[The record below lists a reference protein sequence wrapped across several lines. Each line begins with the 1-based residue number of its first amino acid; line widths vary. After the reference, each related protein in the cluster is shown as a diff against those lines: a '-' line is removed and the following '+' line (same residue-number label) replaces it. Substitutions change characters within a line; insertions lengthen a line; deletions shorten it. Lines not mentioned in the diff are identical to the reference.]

1 MDEISSE
8 VGQDGY
14 AHILIQSLGGNN
26 SSLLDK
32 ARFFIGYT
40 DHVFPE
46 KPTIA
51 VTAFMYTTAGPY
63 PGGPWLVFS
72 QAALPLLA
80 LIPDIAEDLFIDR
93 VKGLNV
99 VPEGKVVMRNG
110 SRIAKGIREN
120 IAKLHGQGFTN
131 GIQLPKHSQLYLP
144 AVLTLVHCAIE
155 KSGYDKS
162 TIKSITV
169 GAGQL
174 KVGMTPKT
182 LYHSMSVGGRR

>member
-26 SSLLDK
+26 SSLLDQ

-63 PGGPWLVFS
+63 PGGPSYFPRPRCRCLRLSPTLQRTSSLTELRVSTLCRKARSLCATAVALQRASERTSPSSMARASQMGSSYPSIPNSTSRRFS
-72 QAALPLLA
+72 PSCTA
-80 LIPDIAEDLFIDR
+80 R
-93 VKGLNV
+93 
-99 VPEGKVVMRNG
+99 
-110 SRIAKGIREN
+110 S
-120 IAKLHGQGFTN
+120 
-131 GIQLPKHSQLYLP
+131 
-144 AVLTLVHCAIE
+144 
-155 KSGYDKS
+155 KS
-162 TIKSITV
+162 
-169 GAGQL
+169 L
-174 KVGMTPKT
+174 GMTSPPSRV
-182 LYHSMSVGGRR
+182 LPSAQGS